1 MVSHSPEKMNGTS
14 LYRSLKK
21 MKETKGRTL
30 IKHKYLEGFLLQN
43 VKKKL
48 YLQPCM
54 HRINLKK

>member
-1 MVSHSPEKMNGTS
+1 
-14 LYRSLKK
+14 